1 MVACGDRAEP
11 GRRRRARQELNHAVT
26 EQPGYDALASL
37 YATTFPTA
45 FTTALEKQ
53 VVDAFIDTARTS
65 AEYPRVVDVGCG
77 IGHVAAHLAASGCLV
92 SAVDPSSA
100 MLRIARDTH
109 PHIDFRHGDALLA
122 DVDLSEVDALV
133 ARFSLIHL
141 SPDDVGEVL
150 TSWRRRLAPGALIL
164 VATQSSD
171 ERGAHEF
178 DHAVARAW
186 RWHPDTLAGTLV
198 DAGFVELWRTVSRP
212 GPGHRFPEVHLV
224 VAVPP
229 DRSP

>member
-1 MVACGDRAEP
+1 MTD
-11 GRRRRARQELNHAVT
+11 
-26 EQPGYDALASL
+26 QPGYDVLASL

-45 FTTALEKQ
+45 FTTALERR
-53 VVDAFIDTARTS
+53 VVESFIDTVRS
-65 AEYPRVVDVGCG
+65 RVEYPRVVDVGCG
-77 IGHVAAHLAASGCLV
+77 IGHVTAHLAASGCLV
-92 SAVDPSSA
+92 SAVDPSPA

-122 DVDLSEVDALV
+122 DVDLSGVDALV

-141 SPDDVGEVL
+141 SPDEVGEIL
-150 TSWRRRLAPGALIL
+150 DSWRRRLPPDALVL
-164 VATQSSD
+164 VAAQSSD
-171 ERGAHEF
+171 DQGTHEF
-178 DHAVARAW
+178 DHAVALAW
-186 RWHPDTLAGTLV
+186 RWHPDTLAGALV

-229 DRSP
+229 DGSP

>member
-1 MVACGDRAEP
+1 M
-11 GRRRRARQELNHAVT
+11 
-26 EQPGYDALASL
+26 
-37 YATTFPTA
+37 
-45 FTTALEKQ
+45 
-53 VVDAFIDTARTS
+53 
-65 AEYPRVVDVGCG
+65 
-77 IGHVAAHLAASGCLV
+77 
-92 SAVDPSSA
+92 
-100 MLRIARDTH
+100 
-109 PHIDFRHGDALLA
+109 
-122 DVDLSEVDALV
+122 V